1 MLSQYGANTLEVTR
15 AVERALDDM
24 RPMLEQQAVTLY
36 PRLHRPATFIETALG
51 NLRVSLLLGGVLVAL
66 VLFAFLGHIR
76 TALISLMAI
85 PLSPRS
91 AVIVL
96 TRLGFTLNTMT
107 LGGLAIAIGEVV
119 DDAIVD
125 VENIVRRLREN
136 ERLGRPRPPFR
147 VVLEASLE
155 VRSAVVFASLV
166 VVTVFLPVL
175 MLTGLQGSF
184 FAPLALAYVLAVLA
198 SLVVALTVTPA
209 LSLAVF
215 SGHLPADPEPRL
227 QRWIKGGYRRWLP
240 RVAAQPRRVMA
251 VVALLCCAALAMV
264 PFFGGEFLPQF
275 REGHFVLPVSA
286 APGTSLEEMQR
297 LWVALSE
304 VLHPMPPVAAIS
316 PPLP

>member
-1 MLSQYGANTLEVTR
+1 
-15 AVERALDDM
+15 
-24 RPMLEQQAVTLY
+24 
-36 PRLHRPATFIETALG
+36 
-51 NLRVSLLLGGVLVAL
+51 

-85 PLSPRS
+85 PLSLLS

-96 TRLGFTLNTMT
+96 TRMGFTLNTMT

-119 DDAIVD
+119 DDAILD

-136 ERLGRPRPPFR
+136 ERLRRPRPPFR

-155 VRSAVVFASLV
+155 VRRAVVFASLV
-166 VVTVFLPVL
+166 GVTVFLPVL

-215 SGHLPADPEPRL
+215 SGHLPDDTEPRL
-227 QRWIKGGYRRWLP
+227 QRWIKGGYRRWLTP
-240 RVAAQPRRVMA
+240 GAAQPPRVVA
-251 VVALLCCAALAMV
+251 AGALLCCAPPGLG
-264 PFFGGEFLPQF
+264 PLFGRAFP
-275 REGHFVLPVSA
+275 
-286 APGTSLEEMQR
+286 
-297 LWVALSE
+297 
-304 VLHPMPPVAAIS
+304 PPV
-316 PPLP
+316 PHG